1 MRALC
6 IVTLF
11 LVACGPGPRPRPDG
25 GNMEMDAGS
34 DAGVD
39 AGRARGDE
47 PPTGWSV
54 ALPLASD
61 AGVTTRVGVSASM
74 ALDQFGHPM
83 IAALVVD
90 PNGDGVLADNRL
102 VFTRWNGVQ
111 RAWQQPVTVEVI
123 GNIEVNHPN
132 RQVSLAR
139 NPATGQIGI
148 AYLNESGVVRYAR
161 SEDEGEHFSLE
172 NASAAVTDSSILSNP
187 NLAYSGTTAH
197 LSYVARPA
205 CGMGACGKIIHR
217 TRPGMNG
224 PWGSDA
230 EVQGALAARDWP
242 FAMAVDTAGNPG
254 FAFFSDDMAG
264 AVTLSYASMGSTQTI
279 ATSSVMVDAVAK
291 IPSVSLTLQGDVPR
305 VAFHLL
311 SATNPDAQLW
321 YAQKIA
327 GSWSAPVLIPRDGPV
342 GMLDATQWYQAVVSE
357 GGNKVAVVAN
367 FQRAGSVGMLCGGP
381 KLTRSMDGASFPTP
395 CHPRESGGPTVH
407 AINQGG
413 FWINMASHVPG
424 KLTIALDY
432 EQRSNP
438 TIGAGVI
445 VYREP

>member
-1 MRALC
+1 MRATL
-6 IVTLF
+6 VVFLF
-11 LVACGPGPRPRPDG
+11 LIACGPKPRPM
-25 GNMEMDAGS
+25 NDAGPDEDAGT

-39 AGRARGDE
+39 AGRPRGDE
-47 PPTGWSV
+47 PPTNWSV
-54 ALPLASD
+54 ALATPAD
-61 AGVTTRVGVSASM
+61 AGPNARYGVSAAM

-90 PNGDGVLADNRL
+90 PNSDLVLSDNRL
-102 VFTRWNGVQ
+102 VFTRWNGVT
-111 RAWQQPVTVEVI
+111 RAWQQPVTIEVI
-123 GNIEVNHPN
+123 GDIDVSHPN
-132 RQVSLAR
+132 RQVAIAR
-139 NPATGQIGI
+139 NAVTGQIGVV
-148 AYLNESGVVRYAR
+148 YLNESGVVRYAR

-172 NASAAVTDSSILSNP
+172 NVSAAVTDASKLSNP
-187 NLAYSGTTAH
+187 QLQYVGDGTLHIAYS
-197 LSYVARPA
+197 ARPA
-205 CGMGACGKIIHR
+205 CGMGACGKILHR
-217 TRPGMNG
+217 KRVGTGAFT
-224 PWGSDA
+224 DA
-230 EVQGALAARDWP
+230 EVQGSLAAREWP
-242 FAMAVDTAGNPG
+242 FALAVDAAGNPA

-279 ATSSVMVDAVAK
+279 ASSTVLVDTAAK

-311 SATNPDAQLW
+311 SATDPDAQLW
-321 YAQKIA
+321 YAQKTA
-327 GSWSAPVLIPRDGPV
+327 GAWSTPVAIRRDGPV
-342 GMLDATQWYQAVVSE
+342 GMLDGTQWYQGVVSE

-367 FQRAGSVGMLCGGP
+367 FQRAGTVGMLCGGP
-381 KLTRSMDGASFPTP
+381 KLTRSDDGVTFPVP

-413 FWINMASHVPG
+413 FWVSIAAHRVG